1 MHFIKTALRVLK
13 RYKLYSFL
21 NILGLAVGIASALII
36 ALVVH
41 SELSYETHHK
51 NRDTL
56 YRVNKR
62 YSMQGQM
69 QVNASTPYPLLATA
83 VAEIPEVENGC
94 HFSIHPCIIKYNDTV
109 LRQFTNYHAS
119 PSLFECFSFD
129 FIYGSAATALP
140 DKQSIVLSES
150 AAKRYFGTQDPMGKT
165 LLINNAQEVTVTGV
179 FADMPELTSFDFGT
193 IQHID
198 TSPYIDDKDNWF
210 SHWMQTYVLLSPQAD
225 TQAVT
230 AKLDAMMKEHLEEN
244 SGAGIQSL
252 ATMHL
257 YDVNGVPTGQKF
269 VRIFSAVALLILV
282 IACINFMNLA
292 TAQATK
298 RAREVG
304 IRKIAG
310 ARRAALIGQFIG
322 ESLLYTALAYV
333 IAIFLAELSL
343 PLFSQIAGHTISISL
358 LSLPMILVFI
368 GTWAVIG
375 LAAGSY
381 PAFVL
386 ASFKP
391 ASILKT
397 TLAGTGRGLTLRTII
412 VIVQFTLAVI
422 LLIGTGVIYS
432 QLHYIQTTDRG
443 FDSDN
448 LLSLRMNRDLAS
460 KYEQFRTLVASNPAI
475 KTITQTS
482 ATPDMVWSVMRGINW
497 EGAPEDAN
505 SAFAFIAADHNYLDA
520 TGITI
525 LQGRNFRSD
534 SPADANA
541 ILINEKSMEMLGIAD
556 PIGLKLDD
564 GNMEVVGVVQNFN
577 SLPLNYPIE
586 ALMIVNMPQYYRMVL
601 LKLDGTNTKE
611 AMQAIEAAWQKVCPD
626 FPFEYRFMDQNFDS
640 TYRSE
645 ITAGRLFQVFAMLGI
660 FIACLGL
667 FGLASFLA
675 EQKRLEIGIRKVL
688 GSSSAGIVWHLCR
701 QFVRWIII
709 ANVIAWPL
717 AWYFMRNWLQSFVYR
732 TSINPIIFLLA
743 GVLSV
748 SIAVL
753 TIVARTLHTAQMNPA
768 KALKYE

>member
-1 MHFIKTALRVLK
+1 
-13 RYKLYSFL
+13 
-21 NILGLAVGIASALII
+21 
-36 ALVVH
+36 
-41 SELSYETHHK
+41 
-51 NRDTL
+51 
-56 YRVNKR
+56 
-62 YSMQGQM
+62 
-69 QVNASTPYPLLATA
+69 
-83 VAEIPEVENGC
+83 
-94 HFSIHPCIIKYNDTV
+94 
-109 LRQFTNYHAS
+109 
-119 PSLFECFSFD
+119 
-129 FIYGSAATALP
+129 
-140 DKQSIVLSES
+140 
-150 AAKRYFGTQDPMGKT
+150 
-165 LLINNAQEVTVTGV
+165 
-179 FADMPELTSFDFGT
+179 
-193 IQHID
+193 
-198 TSPYIDDKDNWF
+198 
-210 SHWMQTYVLLSPQAD
+210 
-225 TQAVT
+225 
-230 AKLDAMMKEHLEEN
+230 
-244 SGAGIQSL
+244 
-252 ATMHL
+252 
-257 YDVNGVPTGQKF
+257 
-269 VRIFSAVALLILV
+269 
-282 IACINFMNLA
+282 MNLA

-304 IRKIAG
+304 IRKIVG

-358 LSLPMILVFI
+358 LSLPMIFLFI
-368 GTWAVIG
+368 GTWVVIG